1 MRDKA
6 YRKKQEAKKSYKKFV
21 SEMKHEKFKNPTKG
35 SRNKKVNLNKLDY
48 DNLSEEELSN
58 LDDMVDED

>member
-21 SEMKHEKFKNPTKG
+21 SEMKHEKFKNPVK
-35 SRNKKVNLNKLDY
+35 SSKNKKMNLNELDY
-48 DNLSEEELSN
+48 DNLTEDDILNLEHMTDEE
-58 LDDMVDED
+58 

>member
-21 SEMKHEKFKNPTKG
+21 SEMKHEKFKNPVKN
-35 SRNKKVNLNKLDY
+35 SKNKKMNLHKLDY
-48 DNLSEEELSN
+48 QNLTEEEI
-58 LDDMVDED
+58 LDLEDMTDEE

>member
-21 SEMKHEKFKNPTKG
+21 SEMKHEKFKNPIKG

>member
-21 SEMKHEKFKNPTKG
+21 SEMKHEKFKNPVKTGK
-35 SRNKKVNLNKLDY
+35 NKKMNLNKIDY
-48 DNLSEEELSN
+48 DNLSEEEISDLE
-58 LDDMVDED
+58 DMADEE

>member
-21 SEMKHEKFKNPTKG
+21 SEMKQEKFKNPTKG

-48 DNLSEEELSN
+48 DNLSEEELAN

>member
-21 SEMKHEKFKNPTKG
+21 SEMKHEIPRTAMIFSFSSSG
-35 SRNKKVNLNKLDY
+35 I
-48 DNLSEEELSN
+48 
-58 LDDMVDED
+58 

>member
-1 MRDKA
+1 
-6 YRKKQEAKKSYKKFV
+6 
-21 SEMKHEKFKNPTKG
+21 MKHEKFKNPTKG